1 LEQEASHGMGGSLTD
16 CVAEACHEGCAADVR
31 EEELS
36 GRRKVQRAQK
46 VSFQS

>member
-1 LEQEASHGMGGSLTD
+1 MGASLTV
-16 CVAEACHEGCAADVR
+16 CVAEACHEGSAAGVR

-36 GRRKVQRAQK
+36 GRRKVHLAQK

>member
-1 LEQEASHGMGGSLTD
+1 MGASLTV
-16 CVAEACHEGCAADVR
+16 CAAEACHEGSAAGVG

-36 GRRKVQRAQK
+36 GRRKVHLAQK